1 MFQITCTVL
10 FGHKQGWQD
19 QTKGNY
25 QWYFLSSLFLWLVFE
40 IILCCEINAW
50 LIILYHAKHFSNKPS
65 ALFAMFIACIYF
77 TNKSKYICILLKS
90 LWSFVFSFFK
100 DLIQPSG
107 CCASATNLYLFI
119 WLFFNAI
126 KRSECGQ
133 LAVSQQ
139 WTGTCRLGLLYS
151 ICKTQV

>member
-1 MFQITCTVL
+1 MHSPVRAQAGLARSNKRKLSMIF
-10 FGHKQGWQD
+10 FK
-19 QTKGNY
+19 
-25 QWYFLSSLFLWLVFE
+25 FLIPLVSFWN
-40 IILCCEINAW
+40 ILCCEINAW

-77 TNKSKYICILLKS
+77 TNKTKYICILLKS

-107 CCASATNLYLFI
+107 CCASATNFYLFI